1 MRAIPLPD
9 DPGRGDP
16 AAIAQLARCRSDK
29 IDDVDGARHV
39 VEQCGTWAATEW
51 VGQSST
57 SFCSA
62 AETLMAEFGRVREA
76 LGDHQ
81 AALEAYGREVD
92 DIASLQRGLEAER
105 STAEEALRRSSASL
119 AVIEEEARTQVDLP
133 LSSVDDYRAY
143 ERTALQGRIDVARG
157 DLDRLGRRWDE
168 LVERRETADRACLRA
183 LQATEVDSGF
193 AGLEERA
200 VDVSTPTEAMMLLD
214 GLSAFDIAVLL
225 AEHPRL
231 AELLGQASPELVREW
246 WDSLALLRPID
257 GDGFSAAQLAL
268 IAGAPALIGNLD
280 GVPPPARVRAN
291 AVTAARQVVLNEATL
306 AGLRTRGADPAL
318 IDELEREIAYLRGA
332 AAVPPTVQLY
342 TYDRAA
348 DRIVEMIGDW
358 NAPPQRVYTYVP
370 GTLSEMRDFWASEA
384 QVQDVG
390 RYLDGYDKVD
400 SVVFVYK
407 DGRFPGG
414 GGQVFPVETMSLPRG
429 LVEANDPH
437 LARLAGEAL
446 AEFQGGLS
454 VDPVMS
460 DGGATSVGIGHSW
473 GLANVT
479 ASEIAGARYDHVVSL
494 AGAGMPAPW
503 QPSPGTEY
511 DSFRYRDSLGAA
523 QVTRH
528 VYDGANPQYRDAFE
542 DRVYRS
548 DGDRALPRDA
558 PVTERARVM
567 NENHSLIAQ
576 DRPENRVVLG
586 DVLRELRTKE
596 TR

>member
-76 LGDHQ
+76 LGDHH

-119 AVIEEEARTQVDLP
+119 AVIEEEARAQVDLP

-231 AELLGQASPELVREW
+231 ADLLGQASPELVREW

-268 IAGAPALIGNLD
+268 IAGAPAMIGNLD
-280 GVPPPARVRAN
+280 GVPPPARVKAN

-370 GTLSEMRDFWASEA
+370 GTLSEMRDFWASKNR
-384 QVQDVG
+384 VQDVS
-390 RYLDGYDKVD
+390 RYLVENDHTT
-400 SVVFVYK
+400 SVAFVYK
-407 DGRFPGG
+407 DGRFPGSG
-414 GGQVFPVETMSLPRG
+414 GTVFPTSSMPLGPA
-429 LVEANDPH
+429 LVEANREKFAISAGQTLADFQRGIRTDP
-437 LARLAGEAL
+437 LFAG
-446 AEFQGGLS
+446 GGPQQIG
-454 VDPVMS
+454 V
-460 DGGATSVGIGHSW
+460 GHSW

-479 ASEIAGARYDHVVSL
+479 SSEVAGASYDNVVSL
-494 AGAGMPAPW
+494 AGAGAVNEWHP
-503 QPSPGTEY
+503 QVGTAY
-511 DSFRYRDSLGAA
+511 DSFRYADILGEA
-523 QVTRH
+523 QKTGA
-528 VYDGANPQYRDAFE
+528 VYWGKNPQAMPTVFDDHLYESDA
-542 DRVYRS
+542 DRS
-548 DGDRALPRDA
+548 NPGDWSTL
-558 PVTERARVM
+558 ES
-567 NENHSLIAQ
+567 NHSLIAQ
-576 DRPENRVVLG
+576 VDRQNERALR
-586 DVLRELRTKE
+586 DVLIALGGEAAPS
-596 TR
+596 

>member
-384 QVQDVG
+384 QVQDVAKFLVG
-390 RYLDGYDKVD
+390 NDGVD
-400 SVVFVYK
+400 SVAFVYK

-414 GGQVFPVETMSLPRG
+414 GGTVFPVSTTSLPVGLRQANNQYFALRSGEVLAAFQRG
-429 LVEANDPH
+429 LA
-437 LARLAGEAL
+437 
-446 AEFQGGLS
+446 
-454 VDPVMS
+454 VDPIFAC
-460 DGGATSVGIGHSW
+460 GQTTTVGVGHSW

-479 ASEIAGARYDHVVSL
+479 ASQVAGADYDHVVSL
-494 AGAGMPAPW
+494 AGAGMPDGWYPR
-503 QPSPGTEY
+503 PDTEY
-511 DSFRYRDSLGAA
+511 DAFRYRDSLGVG
-523 QVTRH
+523 QMLGV
-528 VYDGANPQYRDAFE
+528 VYENRNPQHDRAFE
-542 DRVYRS
+542 DHVYRS
-548 DGDRALPRDA
+548 EADDEVGWIAWPDDRM
-558 PVTERARVM
+558 RVL

-576 DRPENRVVLG
+576 VRDENVVVLR
-586 DVLRELRTKE
+586 DVLEEVRRVD
-596 TR
+596 R